1 MSQSSQSILDH
12 IAEMLRFI
20 SNTQSFWFTIN
31 TSYNHGCHLTNRFC
45 LEPNDYEVVSP
56 LIAPPS
62 CHLDAPAGCRIASR
76 RPLVALP
83 SRSLVVPTGCHIA
96 SPCPLVVPPT
106 HPVVVPAGVALPLNT
121 PPSRRLI
128 VSSCR
133 LSLSHHVSWF
143 SHHHLSL
150 FSRCTALLFSCSL
163 IVLAGC
169 WVASPFTTLLSSRR
183 SSPLPTP
190 SNAVERCCRHR
201 TPPPPPPL
209 KAVSIVHHC
218 HSCHPSPPSNDNAHL
233 CPSPPSKADA
243 RRHHP
248 PPRMSISIVA
258 LSSPFHS
265 PHRCHCQ
272 TPTQQMNA
280 IFNVHRH

>member
-1 MSQSSQSILDH
+1 MAGISLRCLKVLSPFWTTSLRCCDSSPTHNPSGLRSIRATTMAATSPIDSVWSQTTMRL
-12 IAEMLRFI
+12 
-20 SNTQSFWFTIN
+20 
-31 TSYNHGCHLTNRFC
+31 
-45 LEPNDYEVVSP
+45 
-56 LIAPPS
+56 
-62 CHLDAPAGCRIASR
+62 CRLSLR
-76 RPLVALP
+76 RPLAVLT
-83 SRSLVVPTGCHIA
+83 RQLV
-96 SPCPLVVPPT
+96 
-106 HPVVVPAGVALPLNT
+106 VALPLAVLSLHCPLVLSLCRLVATSPLLILMLCRPLILLSCRLVVVLPLDT
-121 PPSRRLI
+121 PPSRHLI

-169 WVASPFTTLLSSRR
+169 WVASPFTALLSSRR

-190 SNAVERCCRHR
+190 SNAVKRCCRHR

-243 RRHHP
+243 CRRHPTRHRGCQSP
-248 PPRMSISIVA
+248 
-258 LSSPFHS
+258 LSPFHRLS
-265 PHRCHCQ
+265 IA
-272 TPTQQMNA
+272 PTAVTVKRQRRN
-280 IFNVHRH
+280 